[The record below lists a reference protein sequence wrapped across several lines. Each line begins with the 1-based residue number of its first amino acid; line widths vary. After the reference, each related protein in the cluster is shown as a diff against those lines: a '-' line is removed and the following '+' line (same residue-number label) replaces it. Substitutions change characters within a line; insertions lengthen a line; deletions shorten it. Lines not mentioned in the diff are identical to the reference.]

1 MNENGVVDKEAIEQ
15 KLLSIQ
21 PAIQQDGGD
30 FEILNISDDGVVRL
44 RIKGTKNNKP
54 RTRETQMRLLDYVL
68 RKDPEIS
75 GYKKIEK
82 VDWETPKPQGLMERF
97 MDIFR

>member
-1 MNENGVVDKEAIEQ
+1 MSEQSVVDKEAIEQ
-15 KLLSIQ
+15 KLLDIR

-54 RTRETQMRLLDYVL
+54 RTRETQKRLLDYVL
-68 RKDPEIS
+68 RKDPEIT
-75 GYKKIEK
+75 GYTKIEK

-97 MDIFR
+97 IDIFR